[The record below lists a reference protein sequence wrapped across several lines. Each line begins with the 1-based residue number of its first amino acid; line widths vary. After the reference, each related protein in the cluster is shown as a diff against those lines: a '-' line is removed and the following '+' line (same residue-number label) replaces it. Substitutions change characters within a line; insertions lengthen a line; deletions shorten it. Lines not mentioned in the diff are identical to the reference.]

1 MRGSHTPRAS
11 RFAVIGASLLAI
23 GCSDGESGAAG
34 DPKVQAPPGTW
45 LKGDLHLHS
54 AHSTDALDNP
64 VDAVIAR
71 AESVG
76 MDYFT
81 FTDHDNHVE
90 GNIATWDDPAYT
102 SERMLMLFGVEY
114 TTARAHVNFF
124 STARW
129 DHLALWALRDGEA
142 KPYLD
147 EAHRQGLHASINHP
161 FNADPWEHSFDLDFD
176 SIEVWNA
183 LSALPT
189 GNSALPGNSATLEKW
204 DELLTNGRRIAG
216 RGGSD
221 VHHQEGLE
229 SMILNVGNPT
239 TWIRARE
246 RTGAAVIEALKAGRV
261 SISYAPAAERVD
273 FTADADGDRTYEAV
287 IGSNI
292 ASRGAP
298 IEFRIEIM
306 GFRPGAA
313 YNVTVIKD
321 GATFQE
327 LVLDRASATF
337 TDAPAAGARAYYRL
351 EVSGETP
358 EAPTPYLSL
367 YGGLIAITNPIYVG
381 YE

>member
-1 MRGSHTPRAS
+1 MRVSPTPKSYRLAG
-11 RFAVIGASLLAI
+11 FVAASLLAMA
-23 GCSDGESGAAG
+23 CSDAESAAG
-34 DPKVQAPPGTW
+34 RVPAVQAPSGIW

-90 GNIATWDDPAYT
+90 GNIATWADPSYA
-102 SERMLMLFGVEY
+102 SEHMLMLFGVEY

-124 STARW
+124 SSAPW

-142 KPYLD
+142 QPYLD

-161 FNADPWEHSFDLDFD
+161 FNADPWEHSFELDFD

-183 LSALPT
+183 LSALP
-189 GNSALPGNSATLEKW
+189 GNSATLEKW
-204 DELLTNGRRIAG
+204 DELSSNGRRIAG

-246 RTGAAVIEALKAGRV
+246 RTGAAVLEALKAGHV
-261 SISYAPAAERVD
+261 SISYAPAAERID

-292 ASRGAP
+292 ASRGSP
-298 IEFRIEIM
+298 IEFRIEIV

-313 YNVTVIKD
+313 YNVTVIKN
-321 GATFQE
+321 GAILQE
-327 LVLDRASATF
+327 LALDRASATF
-337 TDAPAAGARAYYRL
+337 IDAPAAGARAYYRL
-351 EVSGETP
+351 EVRGETP
-358 EAPTPYLSL
+358 EAPTAYLSL

>member
-1 MRGSHTPRAS
+1 MRVSRRPS
-11 RFAVIGASLLAI
+11 WRFAASIGVSLLGM
-23 GCSDGESGAAG
+23 GCGEGESSAAG
-34 DPKVQAPPGTW
+34 DHRVQPPPGIW

-64 VDAVIAR
+64 VDAVITK

-90 GNIATWDDPAYT
+90 GNIVTWDDPAYA
-102 SERMLMLFGVEY
+102 SDRMLMLFGVEY

-129 DHLALWALRDGEA
+129 DHLALWTLRDGEA
-142 KPYLD
+142 QPYLD

-176 SIEVWNA
+176 SIEIWNA
-183 LSALPT
+183 LT
-189 GNSALPGNSATLEKW
+189 ALPGNSATLEKW

-229 SMILNVGNPT
+229 SMLLNVGNPT

-246 RTGAAVIEALKAGRV
+246 RTGAAVMEALKAGHV
-261 SISYAPAAERVD
+261 SISYAPAAERID
-273 FTADADGDRTYEAV
+273 FTADADGDGTYEAV
-287 IGSNI
+287 IGSNV

-298 IEFRIEIM
+298 IEFRIEIV
-306 GFRPGAA
+306 GFRAGAA
-313 YNVTVIKD
+313 YGVTVIKD
-321 GATFQE
+321 GGVFQE
-327 LVLDRASATF
+327 LALDRASATF

-351 EVSGETP
+351 EVRGETP
-358 EAPTPYLSL
+358 EAPTAYLSL

-381 YE
+381 YD